1 MTACCSSVCDPV
13 VIKIRLKAILGSE
26 AGIPEIP
33 FFISPLMQSSIIK
46 HLHIVFDDERYDFI
60 SQALFEEDQ
69 SSYAA
74 IPVLKRM
81 NRFKPVAKSTG
92 N

>member
-1 MTACCSSVCDPV
+1 
-13 VIKIRLKAILGSE
+13 
-26 AGIPEIP
+26 
-33 FFISPLMQSSIIK
+33 MQSSIIK

>member
-1 MTACCSSVCDPV
+1 
-13 VIKIRLKAILGSE
+13 
-26 AGIPEIP
+26 
-33 FFISPLMQSSIIK
+33 MQSPIIK

-81 NRFKPVAKSTG
+81 NRFKPVMKIQQIIKS
-92 N
+92 NCFQFLIVSDSKPAFSAVSSLIFQEKMELPSM

>member
-1 MTACCSSVCDPV
+1 MHRFLSVRDPV
-13 VIKIRLKAILGSE
+13 VIKICLKAVLGRE
-26 AGIPEIP
+26 AGIPEIA
-33 FFISPLMQSSIIK
+33 FFIPPLMQSPIIK
-46 HLHIVFDDERYDFI
+46 HLHIVFDDEWYDFI
-60 SQALFEEDQ
+60 PQALFEEDQ

>member
-1 MTACCSSVCDPV
+1 MTACCSDVCDPV

-26 AGIPEIP
+26 AGIPEIS
-33 FFISPLMQSSIIK
+33 FFISPLMQSPIIK
-46 HLHIVFDDERYDFI
+46 HLHIVFDDERYGFI